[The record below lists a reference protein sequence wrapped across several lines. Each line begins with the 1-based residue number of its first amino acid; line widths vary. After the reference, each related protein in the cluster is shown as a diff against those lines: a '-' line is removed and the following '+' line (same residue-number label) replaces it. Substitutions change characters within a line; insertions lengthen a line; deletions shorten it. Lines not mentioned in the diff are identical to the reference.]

1 MYFAFCYAFFKIM
14 NDKQMM
20 NIEAITDRLLAIGV
34 ESYPWDSVTSQ
45 VVKCVVESLPPTSEV
60 KG

>member
-1 MYFAFCYAFFKIM
+1 M
-14 NDKQMM
+14 NEEQLM
-20 NIEAITDRLLAIGV
+20 NIEAIADRLLAIGV

>member
-1 MYFAFCYAFFKIM
+1 MSSRANFKIM
-14 NDKQMM
+14 NEKQLM
-20 NIEAITDRLLAIGV
+20 NIEAIADRLLAIGV

-45 VVKCVVESLPPTSEV
+45 VVKCIVESLPPTSEV